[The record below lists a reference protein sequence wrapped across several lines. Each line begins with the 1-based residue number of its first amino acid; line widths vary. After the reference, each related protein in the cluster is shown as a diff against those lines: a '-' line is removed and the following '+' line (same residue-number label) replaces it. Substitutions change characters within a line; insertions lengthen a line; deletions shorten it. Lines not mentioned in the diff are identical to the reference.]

1 MILELLKNKPYF
13 LLLLAAISFL
23 ILSFTVDKKE
33 TLDFNVHDTYY
44 VITFQHAYIL
54 LCLIFFITGLI
65 YFIFNFFEI
74 QFISILSLIHVYG
87 SLIFLGIFFYYLGK
101 INSSSIFDSIDYNLR
116 AIISLLIFAGLQLLF
131 VFNILLKL
139 ISFFLKSTSK

>member
-1 MILELLKNKPYF
+1 MILELLKNKSYF
-13 LLLLAAISFL
+13 LLLLAATIFL

-33 TLDFNVHDTYY
+33 TLDINVHDTYY
-44 VITFQHAYIL
+44 IITFQHASIL

-74 QFISILSLIHVYG
+74 QFISILSLIHIYG
-87 SLIFLGIFFYYLGK
+87 SMIFLGMFFYYLGK

-116 AIISLLIFAGLQLLF
+116 TIISLFIFAGLQLLF
-131 VFNILLKL
+131 VLNLFISIIKKL
-139 ISFFLKSTSK
+139 SISATQ

>member
-1 MILELLKNKPYF
+1 
-13 LLLLAAISFL
+13 LLLAAITFL

-33 TLDFNVHDTYY
+33 TLDINVHDTYY

-65 YFIFNFFEI
+65 YLIFNFFEI
-74 QFISILSLIHVYG
+74 QFISILSLIHIYG
-87 SLIFLGIFFYYLGK
+87 SMIFLGMFFYYLGK

-116 AIISLLIFAGLQLLF
+116 TIISLFIFAGLQLLF
-131 VFNILLKL
+131 VFNLFISIIKKL
-139 ISFFLKSTSK
+139 SYSATQ

>member
-1 MILELLKNKPYF
+1 MILELLKNKSYF
-13 LLLLAAISFL
+13 LLLLAAITFL

-33 TLDFNVHDTYY
+33 TLDINVHDTYY
-44 VITFQHAYIL
+44 VITFQHACIL
-54 LCLIFFITGLI
+54 LCSIFFITGMI

-87 SLIFLGIFFYYLGK
+87 TLVFLGMFFYYLGK
-101 INSSSIFDSIDYNLR
+101 INSSSIFDSIDYNSKT
-116 AIISLLIFAGLQLLF
+116 IISLLIFAGLQLLF

>member
-1 MILELLKNKPYF
+1 MILGLLKSKPYF
-13 LLLLAAISFL
+13 LSLLAAISFL
-23 ILSFTVDKKE
+23 ILSFTSDKNE
-33 TLDFNVHDTYY
+33 TFVVNVHDTYY

-74 QFISILSLIHVYG
+74 QFISILTLIHVYG

-116 AIISLLIFAGLQLLF
+116 TIISLLIFAGLQLLF
-131 VFNILLKL
+131 VFNILHKL
-139 ISFFLKSTSK
+139 SSFFLKSTSK

>member
-23 ILSFTVDKKE
+23 ILSFTGDKNE
-33 TLDFNVHDTYY
+33 TLDINVHDTYY

-65 YFIFNFFEI
+65 YLISDVKI
-74 QFISILSLIHVYG
+74 QFVSILSLIHNYG
-87 SLIFLGIFFYYLGK
+87 SLFFLGIFFYYLDR
-101 INSSSIFDSIDYNLR
+101 INTSSIFDSINYNLR
-116 AIISLLIFAGLQLLF
+116 TIISLLIFAGLQLLF
-131 VFNILLKL
+131 VFNLFISIIKKL
-139 ISFFLKSTSK
+139 SISSTQ

>member
-1 MILELLKNKPYF
+1 MILELLKNKPY
-13 LLLLAAISFL
+13 LLLLLVAILFL
-23 ILSFTVDKKE
+23 ILSFIGDKNE
-33 TLDFNVHDTYY
+33 TFVINVHDTYY
-44 VITFQHAYIL
+44 VINFQHAFIL

-87 SLIFLGIFFYYLGK
+87 SLIFLGMFFYYLGK

-116 AIISLLIFAGLQLLF
+116 TIISLLIFAGLQLLF

-139 ISFFLKSTSK
+139 SSFFLKSTSK

>member
-116 AIISLLIFAGLQLLF
+116 TIISLLIFAGLQLLF
-131 VFNILLKL
+131 VFNILHKL
-139 ISFFLKSTSK
+139 SSFFLKSTSK

>member
-1 MILELLKNKPYF
+1 MILELLKNKSYF
-13 LLLLAAISFL
+13 FLLLAAISFL
-23 ILSFTVDKKE
+23 ILSFIGDKNE
-33 TLDFNVHDTYY
+33 TFVINVHDTYY

-65 YFIFNFFEI
+65 YFFFIFFEI

-116 AIISLLIFAGLQLLF
+116 AIISLLIFVGLQFLI
-131 VFNILLKL
+131 VFNLL
-139 ISFFLKSTSK
+139 I

>member
-1 MILELLKNKPYF
+1 MILELLKNKSYFF
-13 LLLLAAISFL
+13 LLLAVISFL
-23 ILSFTVDKKE
+23 ILSFIVDKKE

-65 YFIFNFFEI
+65 YFFFIFFEI

-116 AIISLLIFAGLQLLF
+116 AIISLLIFVGLQFLI
-131 VFNILLKL
+131 VFNLL
-139 ISFFLKSTSK
+139 ISIIKKLSISATQ

>member
-1 MILELLKNKPYF
+1 MILELLKNKSYF
-13 LLLLAAISFL
+13 LLLLAVITFL

-33 TLDFNVHDTYY
+33 TLDINVHDTYY

-65 YFIFNFFEI
+65 YFIFNFFKV
-74 QFISILSLIHVYG
+74 QFNSILSLIHVYG
-87 SLIFLGIFFYYLGK
+87 SLIFLGMFFFYLAK
-101 INSSSIFDSIDYNLR
+101 INTSSIFDSIDYNLR
-116 AIISLLIFAGLQLLF
+116 TIISLLIFAGLQLLF

-139 ISFFLKSTSK
+139 SSFFLKSTSK

>member
-23 ILSFTVDKKE
+23 ILSFIVDKKE
-33 TLDFNVHDTYY
+33 TFVINVHDTYY

-54 LCLIFFITGLI
+54 FCLIFFITGLI

-87 SLIFLGIFFYYLGK
+87 SLIFLGVFFYYLGK

-116 AIISLLIFAGLQLLF
+116 TIFSLLIFVGLQFLI
-131 VFNILLKL
+131 VFNLL
-139 ISFFLKSTSK
+139 ISIIKKLSISATQ

>member
-23 ILSFTVDKKE
+23 ILSFTSDKNE
-33 TLDFNVHDTYY
+33 TFVVNVHDTYY

-87 SLIFLGIFFYYLGK
+87 SLIFLGVFFYYLGK

-116 AIISLLIFAGLQLLF
+116 TIISLLIFAGLQLLF

-139 ISFFLKSTSK
+139 SSFFLKSTSK

>member
-1 MILELLKNKPYF
+1 MILELLKNKSYF
-13 LLLLAAISFL
+13 FLLLAAISFL
-23 ILSFTVDKKE
+23 ILSFIVDKKE

-65 YFIFNFFEI
+65 YFFFIFFEI

-116 AIISLLIFAGLQLLF
+116 AIISLLIFVGLQFLI
-131 VFNILLKL
+131 VFNLL
-139 ISFFLKSTSK
+139 ISIIKKLSISATQ

>member
-23 ILSFTVDKKE
+23 ILSFTSDKNE
-33 TLDFNVHDTYY
+33 TFVVNVHDTYY
-44 VITFQHAYIL
+44 IITFQHAYIL
-54 LCLIFFITGLI
+54 LCLIFFITGMI

-74 QFISILSLIHVYG
+74 LFISILSLIHVYG
-87 SLIFLGIFFYYLGK
+87 SLIFLGMFFYYLGK
-101 INSSSIFDSIDYNLR
+101 INSSSIFDSIDYNSR
-116 AIISLLIFAGLQLLF
+116 TIISLLIFAGLQLLF

-139 ISFFLKSTSK
+139 SSFFLKSTSK